1 MSIGSAVSARLTIV
15 TDRPTDRPRYSVR
28 NNRPHLY
35 VVVRCGLKTENLAGL
50 VFLLVAGGSGALEPA
65 RGATTFSKLG
75 GVQCLGL
82 GYCTEQNTD
91 VIPSFVHCSLQLRKK
106 SWGGQSKFWGS
117 RPPTADTPVV
127 ATLEPAD
134 VQLCP

>member
-1 MSIGSAVSARLTIV
+1 MCFTGPARVHTPNGISVGSAVFARLTIV

-75 GVQCLGL
+75 G
-82 GYCTEQNTD
+82 
-91 VIPSFVHCSLQLRKK
+91 
-106 SWGGQSKFWGS
+106 GS
-117 RPPTADTPVV
+117 SALV
-127 ATLEPAD
+127 
-134 VQLCP
+134 